1 MKKRLIAY
9 DVLRIA
15 AALMV
20 LCFHFDAAVPQY
32 IDAPTYPSPFVTG
45 LGTHLLG
52 GNVAVCIFFML
63 SGALSAK
70 DIERDSFDVVA
81 YWRKRASRL
90 FVPFFLSW
98 FLVVFAR
105 YLFQRRPF
113 MGIPKSRLLLTA
125 TGLDGYLT
133 GFGVSCFGLVGEW
146 FFGAL
151 VIVTAIWPVVRWAL
165 SRRYVP
171 TLLALVVL
179 ELAAFGVCQA
189 FIGDQGRAVMIAWR
203 LPTTCLASYAAGA
216 ALLRFCGRLREGRP
230 AVVRYGMVALL
241 LLAGAL
247 FPYGTAWGNIGY
259 QLAAAGFF
267 CTATFLQADVGK
279 LLEGGGIGHGR
290 SLPSRLVVGLSNLT
304 MYVFMFQRAVIYAV
318 LDQVGAA
325 VGDRA
330 VGLGDTSLVLAVII
344 AMTFLFAFLA
354 LRLEK
359 SICRYF
365 AQIRA

>member
-279 LLEGGGIGHGR
+279 LLEGGGYRTWPLPALEARGR
-290 SLPSRLVVGLSNLT
+290 PFEPHHVRLHVPARGDLRRPRPGGGGGGGPRC
-304 MYVFMFQRAVIYAV
+304 RARRHFS
-318 LDQVGAA
+318 GARRDHRHD
-325 VGDRA
+325 VP
-330 VGLGDTSLVLAVII
+330 
-344 AMTFLFAFLA
+344 
-354 LRLEK
+354 LRVP
-359 SICRYF
+359 RV
-365 AQIRA
+365 AA